1 MRPIQPKKSLPRVQ
15 HVRLGPV
22 QLGVLAKPDS
32 FLIIKSGYYT
42 LYHNSI
48 FLFLVIQRMFYAMNL
63 QVWLFHLWQVRTKI
77 KALKSNNYL

>member
-1 MRPIQPKKSLPRVQ
+1 MKPIQPKKSLPRVQ
-15 HVRLGPV
+15 HVR
-22 QLGVLAKPDS
+22 LAKPDS

-42 LYHNSI
+42 LYHSSI

-63 QVWLFHLWQVRTKI
+63 QVWLFHLWQVRIKI